1 MPDQAK
7 NMLIGI
13 FVIAAL
19 AIIVFVL
26 MLLHP
31 TVGDEKKHLRVRFA
45 NIDKISQG
53 TRVTFAGKP
62 VGEVVGIAELP
73 DAEIERKAINGF
85 VYVYELT
92 LNVDS
97 SVVFFNTDDITAR
110 TSGLLGE
117 KSVAIIPQPVK
128 PGEELRIVNNEI
140 IYARESGTVEEAL
153 KEVAALAEK
162 IDTALDG
169 VLDVVTT
176 LKNNKFWENLASTAS
191 NVNDITTVLNDKKQ
205 WKEILAN
212 FHTLSGSVNETWK
225 NVDKSVDHFAKGAE
239 DFSKSAKHLS
249 DVAAHV
255 SSGEGTI
262 GQLVMKDELFLRVS
276 SLLSKAE
283 TTVNDINQYGLLF
296 HLDKGWQ
303 RLRARRM
310 NLLQKLSTP
319 QEFRNY
325 FNDEVDQITTSLER
339 VSMILEQLD
348 SQPLWCCYDLLH
360 NNDFIKVYADLLR
373 RITGLEEEI
382 KMYNQQVVDTAN
394 RDAELSECCCQ

>member
-26 MLLHP
+26 MFLHP

-97 SVVFFNTDDITAR
+97 SVVVFNTDDITAR